1 MVIPTSLPS
10 DALETDSSP
19 PPQIRQM
26 LLVLQSVHQ
35 TPPVEQFYTLQTLVG
50 KVVHP
55 YLCMVHRSRQGSGR
69 SKHVLDMETVCK
81 F

>member
-1 MVIPTSLPS
+1 
-10 DALETDSSP
+10 
-19 PPQIRQM
+19 M

-55 YLCMVHRSRQGSGR
+55 YLCMVHRSRPGGR

-81 F
+81 FKLI

>member
-1 MVIPTSLPS
+1 
-10 DALETDSSP
+10 
-19 PPQIRQM
+19 M

-55 YLCMVHRSRQGSGR
+55 YLCMVHRSRPGGR

-81 F
+81 FKLIWNTPILKLALLPDLFSVCNLI